1 MSAIPR
7 SAQSPLPTLSKH
19 VDLVVVGII
28 VVGIF
33 VVGIIVVG
41 IFVAAIIVVAA
52 AAAVAGGQSPQ
63 NLGQTLAA
71 RTVEHTSVSSLH
83 PRPERLSTHDDAV
96 VAGMPVV
103 GAMVGAIVVGAMVGI
118 IVVGAMVGIIV
129 VGAMVGI
136 IVVGAMVGII
146 VVVGIMV
153 VVAGAMVV
161 SPRAPMTQ
169 SPEVQHPRK
178 Q

>member
-1 MSAIPR
+1 MLFFIYIWFLYTDEGS
-7 SAQSPLPTLSKH
+7 
-19 VDLVVVGII
+19 
-28 VVGIF
+28 F
-33 VVGIIVVG
+33 YW
-41 IFVAAIIVVAA
+41 
-52 AAAVAGGQSPQ
+52 QSPQ

-96 VAGMPVV
+96 VAGMP
-103 GAMVGAIVVGAMVGI
+103 VVGAMVGI